1 MKQDQIDKMLK
12 WGIIFSVIWL
22 DGLGSLAAFIIG
34 VKTRNRIKASG
45 GILTG
50 TGRALWCLVVGAFGL
65 ALWVPMILIGIIN
78 QF

>member
-1 MKQDQIDKMLK
+1 MKQDQIDKTLK
-12 WGIIFSVIWL
+12 WGIVFSVVWL

-50 TGRALWCLVVGAFGL
+50 TGRALWCLIVG
-65 ALWVPMILIGIIN
+65 VPWARNLGPN
-78 QF
+78 DSCRNH